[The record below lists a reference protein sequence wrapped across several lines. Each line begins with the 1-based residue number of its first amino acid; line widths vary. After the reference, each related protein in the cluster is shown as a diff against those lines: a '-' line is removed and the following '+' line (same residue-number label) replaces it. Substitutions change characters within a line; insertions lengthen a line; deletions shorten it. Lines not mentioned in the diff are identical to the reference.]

1 MQLISRIAFAL
12 FFTTMLT
19 NGAHAQAGGPE
30 ASPQAESEAIEG
42 QESPPLSDS
51 GAGSKTGAGPTG
63 ASDPA
68 MESEEI
74 DDAESPPLSASGA
87 GSETGAGPTGA
98 SDPAME
104 SKEIKGQE

>member
-1 MQLISRIAFAL
+1 MQLISRVAL
-12 FFTTMLT
+12 ALLFTTMLT
-19 NGAHAQAGGPE
+19 NGAYAQAGGPE
-30 ASPQAESEAIEG
+30 ANPEAESQAIEG

-68 MESEEI
+68 MESGEI
-74 DDAESPPLSASGA
+74 DDAESPPLSDSGA

-98 SDPAME
+98 SDPAIE
-104 SKEIKGQE
+104 AKAIRRQE

>member
-1 MQLISRIAFAL
+1 MQLISRIALAL
-12 FFTTMLT
+12 LFTTML
-19 NGAHAQAGGPE
+19 NRGAYAQAGGPE
-30 ASPQAESEAIEG
+30 ANPQAESEAIEG

-68 MESEEI
+68 MESNDIEG
-74 DDAESPPLSASGA
+74 AESPPLSNSGA

-98 SDPAME
+98 SDPAEE
-104 SKEIKGQE
+104 SNEIEGQE